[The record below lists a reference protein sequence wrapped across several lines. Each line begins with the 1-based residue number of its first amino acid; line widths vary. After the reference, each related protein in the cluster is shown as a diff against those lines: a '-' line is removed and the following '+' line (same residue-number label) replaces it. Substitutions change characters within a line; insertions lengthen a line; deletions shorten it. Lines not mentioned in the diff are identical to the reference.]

1 MTQSHNANNDPKNH
15 HQNDPARNG
24 PDDEKPK
31 GADGQPLDRSGSFEV
46 AQNPD
51 AFFQTTIPVP
61 TERGPSQP
69 TGYMRTEGEPGMST
83 SVPTGEPGMSQ
94 QQVMLSGHET
104 PGFEP
109 GMYNPAIMND
119 GPIPV
124 YGAPEH
130 QALVGGQPASP
141 QQVQPQQVQPQQN
154 LPAQQSVPHQSATQ
168 QGAAQQSNSAGFGSF
183 FDEANRT
190 AQPKAPIPT
199 QPQAIPGS
207 LQQEPPPSH
216 SFNSFTNAAP
226 QQPADGRRVPA
237 GFFDPNE
244 TVAPATSSSGA
255 NGGTFH
261 PGASTPYT
269 GGMSAQQAFFFSG
282 AEPPAPTQPTLPAQ
296 QNAGAFDSFTSSS
309 SPAQTPQSAPQS
321 TPPPSVPPQSHVQ
334 NPPHAPAP
342 SSSSA
347 LSSSINLNAPM
358 GAVHMDPSSLALPPQ
373 MESQEEGRELS
384 AAELAQL
391 HYDEYMAQL
400 ERDAAQPQPH
410 FDPHEKAALE
420 AANTERAAAE
430 AIAQATALSGG
441 LGLDAKPVEVDSL
454 PETFLN
460 LPAKRKPAPPPEPPR
475 RPRKVIPPPEPFYDE
490 EDEEEGGE
498 ERRSYNNDRSK
509 RFEKLMTPET
519 KGVVMFTVH
528 QVREILTN
536 AEQFFT
542 KMPLHGNLAEP
553 ALFVFIVVCGS
564 GLLAGIINFNLLV
577 SIQFILGNLL
587 QTFVLSFVVWKL
599 CIGLGSREG
608 FEPNFRV
615 IAYSQ
620 AALVIAGLQFTFLGN
635 HVPGYL
641 TLAAS
646 LVMSIRMQLIGLQ
659 KVHDLKPPQL
669 MLVVIVPTLVIL
681 LIRYHMFLMQRW

>member
-1 MTQSHNANNDPKNH
+1 MTQSHSANNNPNH
-15 HQNDPARNG
+15 HQNDPAGNG

-69 TGYMRTEGEPGMST
+69 TGFMRTEGQPGMST
-83 SVPTGEPGMSQ
+83 SVPAGEPGMSQ
-94 QQVMLSGHET
+94 QQVILSGHET
-104 PGFEP
+104 PGGEP

-130 QALVGGQPASP
+130 QALVGGQSGSQ
-141 QQVQPQQVQPQQN
+141 QQVQLQQNVAAQPNVSRQSVTQPGAPQQP
-154 LPAQQSVPHQSATQ
+154 
-168 QGAAQQSNSAGFGSF
+168 NSAGSGSF

-207 LQQEPPPSH
+207 IPQEPPSSH
-216 SFNSFTNAAP
+216 SFNSFTSAPP
-226 QQPADGRRVPA
+226 QQPTDGRRVPS

-244 TVAPATSSSGA
+244 TVAPATTSSGT
-255 NGGTFH
+255 NSGTFH
-261 PGASTPYT
+261 PAASTQYT
-269 GGMSAQQAFFFSG
+269 GGMSAQQAFFFS
-282 AEPPAPTQPTLPAQ
+282 ADDPSSPPQPTSPPRQ
-296 QNAGAFDSFTSSS
+296 GAGAFDSFTSSS
-309 SPAQTPQSAPQS
+309 SPAHAPQS
-321 TPPPSVPPQSHVQ
+321 TPPHSAPPQSQ
-334 NPPHAPAP
+334 AQYPPPAPSP

-358 GAVHMDPSSLALPPQ
+358 GAVRMDPSSLALPPQ
-373 MESQEEGRELS
+373 MESHEEDRELT
-384 AAELAQL
+384 AAELAQR

-400 ERDAAQPQPH
+400 EREAAQPQPH

-460 LPAKRKPAPPPEPPR
+460 LPAKRKSAPPPEPPR

-490 EDEEEGGE
+490 EDEQEEE
-498 ERRSYNNDRSK
+498 DERHSYRNDRSK

-519 KGVVMFTVH
+519 KGVLMFTVH

-536 AEQFFT
+536 AEQFFK

-553 ALFVFIVVCGS
+553 ALFVFIVICGS

-587 QTFVLSFVVWKL
+587 QTFALSFVVWKL